1 MIKENTKA
9 TTLVQHD
16 RKGPVSEHSRIDL
29 TAEPGRSHRSIKK
42 PEGSLAMARNEAGA
56 VGPGIVKY

>member
-9 TTLVQHD
+9 TTLVLHG

-42 PEGSLAMARNEAGA
+42 PEGNLATARNEAGA
-56 VGPGIVKY
+56 VGSGIVKY